1 MPWKRQHVVY
11 FIENQVLV
19 AHGVLPIEAEAKP
32 CADMSFYELLFL
44 KCRNA
49 TMHCSEYQESG
60 TLSILDASKDPSRFH
75 PVNLTGDVYALL
87 MSCSYHGRK
96 YARTKSSTGTPCR
109 RVLEG
114 AQRSCWWRNVGMFLR
129 PFLRKPAEGGRLM

>member
-32 CADMSFYELLFL
+32 CADVSFYELLFL

-75 PVNLTGDVYALL
+75 PVNLMGGCVCTFDVLL
-87 MSCSYHGRK
+87 LPRQEICEDEVLHGNPLQ
-96 YARTKSSTGTPCR
+96 TCT
-109 RVLEG
+109 
-114 AQRSCWWRNVGMFLR
+114 
-129 PFLRKPAEGGRLM
+129 